1 VESATGTRIV
11 ACAFQAAYAAA
22 EPMLAAHH
30 EEIGRFKQ
38 FPLEPDLERYQRI
51 DDEGRLITLLAYLGE
66 ECVGY
71 CCSVMQGNLHRK
83 ALVFCQNDV
92 LYVAP
97 AHRKGRIGLLL
108 IRETIHRAQTLG
120 AKLALWHAK
129 PDTVLNDLLPRM
141 GYEVMDIIYAKA
153 I

>member
-1 VESATGTRIV
+1 VDGSSGTRIV
-11 ACAFQAAYAAA
+11 ASAFQAAYAAA
-22 EPMLAAHH
+22 ESMLAAHH
-30 EEIGRFKQ
+30 EEIARFKQ
-38 FPLEPDLERYQRI
+38 FALEPDLERYGRLE
-51 DDEGRLITLLAYLGE
+51 DEGRLITLLAYVGE
-66 ECVGY
+66 QCVGY
-71 CCSVMQGNLHRK
+71 CCSIVQNNLHRK

-129 PDTVLNDLLPRM
+129 PGTALNELLPRM
-141 GYEVMDIIYAKA
+141 GYEIMDVIWAKA